1 MDLLPGNPAFW
12 LLASAMTAAALGFVL
27 PRLWRGPRNAET
39 TSRTAINAAIYRG
52 EIENLARLRDAGGLS
67 ADAYA
72 EAHSELERRLLF
84 DTDGDLPAAATTTA
98 ATRRTAVVVGLLL
111 PLVAFALYALLGEPS
126 AIRSDDDASFP
137 EAAATAS
144 RDELARHV
152 ERHPR
157 DGRGWV
163 LLARAEAAADR
174 FAPAVEAYRRALE
187 VAPKVSRDPG
197 IWCEYADALGMAQ
210 GGRLAGVPREFVMRA
225 LALDP
230 AHPRAL
236 EMAGSAAY
244 EAGEFGS
251 AARHW
256 RDLMKSLPEGS
267 PSQRELAAAIQRADR
282 LARVGEHFGAR
293 ARQ

>member
-1 MDLLPGNPAFW
+1 MDILPGNPAFW
-12 LLASAMTAAALGFVL
+12 LLASAMTAVALAFVL
-27 PRLWRGPRNAET
+27 PRLWRGSRDTEGA
-39 TSRTAINAAIYRG
+39 SRTAINAAIYRA
-52 EIENLARLRDAGGLS
+52 EIEELARSRDTGALA

-72 EAHSELERRLLF
+72 EARAELERRLLH
-84 DTDGDLPAAATTTA
+84 DTDVDPPAAAA
-98 ATRRTAVVVGLLL
+98 AGATRRTAVAVALLL
-111 PLVAFALYALLGEPS
+111 PLLAFGLYALFGEPS
-126 AIRSDDDASFP
+126 AILDDADAGIP
-137 EAAATAS
+137 AAAATAS

-187 VAPKVSRDPG
+187 VAPKVRRDPG

-210 GGRLAGVPREFVMRA
+210 GGRLSGTPREFVMRA

-244 EAGEFGS
+244 EAGEF
-251 AARHW
+251 AAAAGYW
-256 RDLMKSLPEGS
+256 RELARRLPEGS
-267 PSQRELAAAIQRADR
+267 PSQRELAAAIARADR
-282 LARVGEHFGAR
+282 LALVGDHFGSR